1 MQEKRY
7 SAHDAYSTSKLAMM
21 LITAEQA
28 QRLGSHGPTSNCL
41 DPGTVN
47 TTLLEKGKPK
57 LLNPKPCNVSRHDSF
72 RVLQTEHGFFSHMQ
86 CSEVPQQAA
95 DNESLAYKYVM
106 SHLEAGS

>member
-21 LITAEQA
+21 LITAEQS

-47 TTLLEKGKPK
+47 TALLQKGKPT
-57 LLNPKPCNVSRHDSF
+57 LLNPKPCNLSRHDIF
-72 RVLQTEHGFFSHMQ
+72 KVLQTERGIFYTCSAPRYHSRLLIISHW
-86 CSEVPQQAA
+86 
-95 DNESLAYKYVM
+95 LIII
-106 SHLEAGS
+106 